1 MLKCNK
7 IVSLLVIGA
16 LFVPAL
22 LSSQQALADETESG
36 SVVSSTAATLSFQ
49 QTTESS
55 STESSK
61 LPEQTLEAANQ
72 YQIVNG
78 EGDEIANNTLT
89 DDKGNTITFQ
99 YDLTKGL
106 VEDTAEMVKKE
117 RDDFLVSHFLFY
129 RVRSRC

>member
-1 MLKCNK
+1 M
-7 IVSLLVIGA
+7 IGA

-36 SVVSSTAATLSFQ
+36 SVVSSTAATLSSQ

-61 LPEQTLEAANQ
+61 LPEQTLEEANQ
-72 YQIVNG
+72 YQIVND

-106 VEDTAEMVKKE
+106 VEDTAGMVKKE
-117 RDDFLVSHFLFY
+117 RDDFLVSHFLFN
-129 RVRSRC
+129 RVRNRC